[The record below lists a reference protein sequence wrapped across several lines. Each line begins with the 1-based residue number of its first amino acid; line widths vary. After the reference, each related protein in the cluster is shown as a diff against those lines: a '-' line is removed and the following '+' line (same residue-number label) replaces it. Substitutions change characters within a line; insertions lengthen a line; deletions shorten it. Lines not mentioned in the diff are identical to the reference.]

1 MGKQRLIDTHTHHN
15 CYDKQEVTAIRNVYA
30 GDPLPDNNSLFSS
43 GLHPWKIKEGQIE
56 EKLDHLNTLAKKQ
69 QIAAIGECGLD
80 KAIDT
85 PFEIQQQIFEKQIEL
100 AEKFKLPLITH
111 CVRAYSEILALRK
124 KHPEGCWII
133 HGFDGNE
140 VLAKQLINKAI
151 HLSVGAAL
159 FNPKSKISHSIQH
172 IPTSWLF
179 FETDD
184 QHTYSIQEIYKQAAI
199 LLGLNSEDLKAEIFR
214 NFAASFSNAKNDP

>member
-1 MGKQRLIDTHTHHN
+1 MGQQRFIDIHTHHN
-15 CYDKQEVTAIRNVYA
+15 SYDKQEVIAIRNVHA
-30 GDPLPDNNSLFSS
+30 GDPFPDNNSLFSS
-43 GLHPWKIKEGQIE
+43 GLHPWKIKEGNIE
-56 EKLDHLNTLAKKQ
+56 EKLDQLNTLAKQQ

-85 PFEIQQQIFEKQIEL
+85 PFEIQLQIFEKQIEL
-100 AEKFKLPLITH
+100 SETYKLPLIIH

-140 VLAKQLINKAI
+140 VLAKQLISKAI

-159 FNPKSKISHSIQH
+159 VNPKSKISHSIQH
-172 IPTSWLF
+172 IPVSWLF

-184 QHTYSIQEIYKQAAI
+184 QNTYSIQEIYKQASQ
-199 LLGLNSEDLKAEIFR
+199 LLSLNTEDLKAQIFR
-214 NFAASFSNAKNDP
+214 NFAAYFSNEKK